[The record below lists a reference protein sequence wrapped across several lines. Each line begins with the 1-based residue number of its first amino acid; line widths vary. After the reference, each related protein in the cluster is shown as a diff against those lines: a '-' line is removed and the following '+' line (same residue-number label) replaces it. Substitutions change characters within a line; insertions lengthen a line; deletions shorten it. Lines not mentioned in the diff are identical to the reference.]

1 MIGNIKSPK
10 PRKIF
15 RLQLGIDK
23 RKYSF
28 LPGKKYCLNKYSL
41 VPLRERDVES
51 IRKWRN
57 EQIDILRQNKPLT
70 KDEQSKY
77 YHQVIKKSFYEK
89 KPKIILFS
97 FLIKNAC
104 IGYGGFVHI
113 DWNSKEA
120 ELSFTLDTNR
130 TKEPRIYKKEF
141 SIFLKIILNIGF
153 KQILFNKIFTETFDI
168 RPDTVLVLEKAGFV
182 LEDRLLSKNY
192 INGSYVDS
200 LFHRMLTSDY
210 VEK

>member
-15 RLQLGIDK
+15 RLQLEIDK

-28 LPGKKYCLNKYSL
+28 LPSKKYCSNKYSL

-104 IGYGGFVHI
+104 QNWLYY
-113 DWNSKEA
+113 
-120 ELSFTLDTNR
+120 LYLDN
-130 TKEPRIYKKEF
+130 F
-141 SIFLKIILNIGF
+141 S
-153 KQILFNKIFTETFDI
+153 
-168 RPDTVLVLEKAGFV
+168 R
-182 LEDRLLSKNY
+182 
-192 INGSYVDS
+192 
-200 LFHRMLTSDY
+200 
-210 VEK
+210 

>member
-10 PRKIF
+10 PQKFF
-15 RLQLGIDK
+15 RLQLEIDK

-28 LPGKKYCLNKYSL
+28 LPNNKYCIKEYCL
-41 VPLRERDVES
+41 VPLRELDVES

-89 KPKIILFS
+89 KPKVILFS

-113 DWNSKEA
+113 DWNSKKA
-120 ELSFTLDTNR
+120 ELSFILNTNR

-168 RPDTVLVLEKAGFV
+168 RPDTILILEKTGFV
-182 LEDRLLSKNY
+182 LENKLLSKNY
-192 INGSYVDS
+192 INGSYADS
-200 LFHRMLTSDY
+200 LFHRMLISDY